1 MQTARNQRARRFRR
15 EGLVRDSG
23 LGESGLA
30 EAGDG
35 VGGLGPELRFSR
47 GSAGLTAYEPQR
59 ASGDSP
65 DGEHHLPFHA
75 STLAAEIRY
84 GVGL

>member
-1 MQTARNQRARRFRR
+1 VTFPSESRRCSPNPDPVGS
-15 EGLVRDSG
+15 E
-23 LGESGLA
+23 GESGLA

-35 VGGLGPELRFSR
+35 VGGLGPEFRFSC

-59 ASGDSP
+59 ASSDSP

-75 STLAAEIRY
+75 STLAAAISRGRY